1 MAPISSND
9 GGPPTPRRRRGS
21 LSDDEHPLEDP
32 EASEEEEENDELFT
46 ESEDEDLVI
55 PPDPDHELRMALLR
69 SENSRLQEIVRQQ
82 DIVLAEM
89 AERTEE
95 IRQATA
101 QRQQELDMLRAAR
114 LERERKEKEEK
125 DKEAEEKKKKK
136 KVVTFQR
143 KRRGTMA
150 KTVRAQAPYQFRC
163 LRKRSVVIH
172 LESSLFSCFLAYSAK
187 RHFLITSATNLII
200 YEINAQEPV
209 IAGPENAQK
218 STKRSLCGWSRDL
231 PSGPIRAFGLL

>member
-21 LSDDEHPLEDP
+21 LSDDDHPLEDP

-46 ESEDEDLVI
+46 ESEDEELVI
-55 PPDPDHELRMALLR
+55 PPDPDHEMRMALLR

-89 AERTEE
+89 ALRTEE

-125 DKEAEEKKKKK
+125 DKEAEEKQKNEKSCHFSKKE
-136 KVVTFQR
+136 
-143 KRRGTMA
+143 KRDDG
-150 KTVRAQAPYQFRC
+150 KDG
-163 LRKRSVVIH
+163 
-172 LESSLFSCFLAYSAK
+172 E
-187 RHFLITSATNLII
+187 
-200 YEINAQEPV
+200 
-209 IAGPENAQK
+209 GP
-218 STKRSLCGWSRDL
+218 S
-231 PSGPIRAFGLL
+231 PIPI